1 MSFMAKIAAG
11 AATLALAGSGLGMVG
26 TLSASAAT
34 PSCGITCDNW
44 YTQKFGEHFVLD
56 DLYGLASTGNALILY
71 QASNSDPAEDFVDHS
86 LGLVSTLHSRHHG
99 LFPPGFIHTYGTDTA
114 IEIQYEPLGQNSNLC
129 VGTWPGEAA
138 QAGFK
143 IRLEACGDTNTI
155 FVVDEADAS
164 VGHTPQVPGPNP
176 PPSGNH
182 HPTTY
187 TPLITGTDTNY
198 IDPLVLNYPAGRPTD
213 TPRPWLN
220 VEPLSTF
227 SHSSNGSVYDSQLWA
242 DKTGVLR

>member
-11 AATLALAGSGLGMVG
+11 AATFALASGGLGMAG

-34 PSCGITCDNW
+34 PSCGIHCDNW

-56 DLYGLASTGNALILY
+56 DIYGLASTGNGLILY
-71 QASNSDPAEDFVDHS
+71 QASNSDPAEDFVNHD

-99 LFPPGFIHTYGTDTA
+99 LFPQGFIHTYGTDKA

-138 QAGFK
+138 LAGFK

-164 VGHTPQVPGPNP
+164 VGHTPQVPNP

-198 IDPLVLNYPAGRPTD
+198 IDPLVLNYPEGNPTD
-213 TPRPWLN
+213 LPRPWLD

-242 DKTGVLR
+242 DQQGVLR